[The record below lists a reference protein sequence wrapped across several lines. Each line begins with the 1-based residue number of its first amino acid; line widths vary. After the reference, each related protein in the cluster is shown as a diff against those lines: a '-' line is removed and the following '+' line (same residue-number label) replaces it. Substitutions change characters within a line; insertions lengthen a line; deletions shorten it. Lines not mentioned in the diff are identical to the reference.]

1 MGTRID
7 KDSRGDL
14 RKKDAKVMKNNKKKA
29 DIIKKKNYC
38 IKKEI

>member
-14 RKKDAKVMKNNKKKA
+14 KKKKDAKVMKNNKKKP
-29 DIIKKKNYC
+29 I
-38 IKKEI
+38 

>member
-14 RKKDAKVMKNNKKKA
+14 KKDAKVMKNNKKKA
-29 DIIKKKNYC
+29 EIIKKKNYC